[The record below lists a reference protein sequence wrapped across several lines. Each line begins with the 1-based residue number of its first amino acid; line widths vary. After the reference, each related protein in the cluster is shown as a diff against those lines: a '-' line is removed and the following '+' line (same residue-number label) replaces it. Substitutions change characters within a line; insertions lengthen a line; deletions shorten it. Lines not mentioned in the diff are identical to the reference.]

1 MENYIDMV
9 TNKLSKING
18 ILYRLKY
25 VYPQSALL
33 TIYNSLFVPH
43 INFGSLVWG
52 ANQQRIGKLQK
63 KAVRTITHSHYIAHT
78 EPILKEL
85 HLLKAEDMFALKIL
99 NFLHKLAHNT
109 LPPYFERYQ
118 SHLRKLITPYTLR
131 PHPLPVPQIAHVY
144 AESCL
149 VYQLVLMKN
158 KITQYDK
165 LILKK
170 LDDRSHSFSGFSK
183 YVKNSIL
190 DKYKYECTKTPCH
203 TCGH

>member
-1 MENYIDMV
+1 
-9 TNKLSKING
+9 
-18 ILYRLKY
+18 
-25 VYPQSALL
+25 
-33 TIYNSLFVPH
+33 
-43 INFGSLVWG
+43 
-52 ANQQRIGKLQK
+52 
-63 KAVRTITHSHYIAHT
+63 
-78 EPILKEL
+78 
-85 HLLKAEDMFALKIL
+85 MFALKIL

-109 LPPYFERYQ
+109 LPPYFERYR
-118 SHLRKLITPYTLR
+118 SHLSKLITPYSLR